1 MSFWSG
7 RTWSLKTK
15 EPAVTANLSFAGKYA
30 VLTSGNRRLGISS
43 KLNKEQK
50 AHYKELLHEFD
61 TESYGLIIRTN
72 AASVADETLI
82 AEIRSLE
89 QEWSQMRENVC
100 HKTCYSVLKKA
111 RPTYLEDVKNQREG
125 FCQRDYPPMTADS
138 SKPSARIMG
147 SIQNSLWQTVL
158 SPFRSISFR
167 CRQQQAQRIF

>member
-1 MSFWSG
+1 MAG
-7 RTWSLKTK
+7 DELLVQVEREALKTK

-100 HKTCYSVLKKA
+100 HKTCYSVLKKRDQRIWKTSKPAGSVLSA
-111 RPTYLEDVKNQREG
+111 RLS
-125 FCQRDYPPMTADS
+125 PMTADS
-138 SKPSARIMG
+138 LKPSARIMG
-147 SIQNSLWQTVL
+147 SIQNSL
-158 SPFRSISFR
+158 
-167 CRQQQAQRIF
+167 